1 MSELLQNWLNK
12 EIILSKTIDDISYD
26 FKNGYLFAELLFK
39 TKQISNLSLFK
50 NSKHRED
57 IISNFCHL
65 QKNLL
70 DIGIILDEKSR
81 DDIMNASPYASKIY
95 LFKIKQVLSRK
106 NIDLEQLK
114 LKESTSIQK
123 LYNKIIFKNDNE
135 KYLRS
140 WQMKYGIRPRNFRTI
155 KKSVSSILPVSQR
168 STENI
173 LNEKYEINGKIYK
186 EFKSKYKH
194 LNFTDEEIKMIL
206 EEMKNNE
213 NKLIDIK
220 NSIKTI
226 ENNRKLFLKNNNEE
240 IKKRCE
246 RELSNM
252 EKFKSVQ
259 LKKLWSPVVK
269 YQLFSKNYYKISSN
283 KNIAMSSNFDYNL
296 KFLLDDNDKNKKNI
310 NSEIVMLKMRKKLD
324 ENLKNKKD
332 KEKRERKRLREE
344 QEFMELSKKR
354 NNNKNNQIDENNK
367 NIDYNS
373 INTL

>member
-220 NSIKTI
+220 N
-226 ENNRKLFLKNNNEE
+226 
-240 IKKRCE
+240 
-246 RELSNM
+246 
-252 EKFKSVQ
+252 
-259 LKKLWSPVVK
+259 
-269 YQLFSKNYYKISSN
+269 
-283 KNIAMSSNFDYNL
+283 
-296 KFLLDDNDKNKKNI
+296 
-310 NSEIVMLKMRKKLD
+310 
-324 ENLKNKKD
+324 
-332 KEKRERKRLREE
+332 
-344 QEFMELSKKR
+344 
-354 NNNKNNQIDENNK
+354 
-367 NIDYNS
+367 
-373 INTL
+373 